1 MSPHPAQSN
10 RIGLALGSGAARG
23 LAHIGVLKVL
33 QQEKVPVSCIAGT
46 SIGALIGAL
55 YAAGVTVEQMEDVA
69 RNVDWQRIAGL
80 IDPIIPTSGLIDG
93 KKVSQF
99 ISELLPVETFEEL
112 RIPLAI
118 VTTDVES
125 GEMLIIKRGLLR
137 EALRAAISFPGIFT
151 PVRFAGRFL
160 VDGGLCNPVPV
171 DVARS
176 LGADRVIGVCAIPEV
191 EKRPQEAFLP
201 IQHQENQPKNFL
213 LDIFNS
219 EMFEK
224 ILRDIWRPNEHN
236 EKNHS
241 DSTQTDKWRK
251 PPGMLKIFAQCINIM
266 ENEIN
271 TLRLERDEADLLIR
285 PELNGITLLEFHK
298 AELAIRAGEQA
309 TREKIARIH
318 SLCSN

>member
-1 MSPHPAQSN
+1 MNPHPAKSN

-33 QQEKVPVSCIAGT
+33 QQEQIPISCIAGT

-69 RNVDWQRIAGL
+69 RNVDWQKMAGL

-93 KKVSQF
+93 KKVLQF

-112 RIPLAI
+112 RIPLAV

-171 DVARS
+171 DVARA

-219 EMFEK
+219 EMVEK
-224 ILRDIWRPNEHN
+224 ILRDIWRPNERAEKALN
-236 EKNHS
+236 EPN
-241 DSTQTDKWRK
+241 STEKWRK
-251 PPGMLKIFAQCINIM
+251 PPGMFKIFAQCVSIM

-271 TLRLERDEADLLIR
+271 TLRLERNGADLLIR
-285 PELNGITLLEFHK
+285 PDLNDITLLEFNK
-298 AELAIRAGEQA
+298 AKQIIHAGAQA
-309 TREKIARIH
+309 TREKVALLHTLR
-318 SLCSN
+318 SN

>member
-1 MSPHPAQSN
+1 MNPHRAQHN
-10 RIGLALGSGAARG
+10 RLGLALGSGAARG

-33 QQEKVPVSCIAGT
+33 EQENVPVSCIAGT

-55 YAAGVTVEQMEDVA
+55 YAAGVSVAQMEDVA
-69 RNVDWQRIAGL
+69 RNVDWQKMAGL

-112 RIPLAI
+112 RIPLAV

-125 GEMLIIKRGLLR
+125 GEMLIIKRGLLK
-137 EALRAAISFPGIFT
+137 EALRAAVSFPGLFT

-171 DVARS
+171 DVARA

-191 EKRPQEAFLP
+191 EKRPQEAFVP
-201 IQHQENQPKNFL
+201 SKHQDDQPKNFL
-213 LDIFNS
+213 LDFFNS
-219 EMFEK
+219 EMVEK
-224 ILRDIWRPNEHN
+224 ILRDIWRPNERSEKSRS
-236 EKNHS
+236 EKNPP
-241 DSTQTDKWRK
+241 DKWRK
-251 PPGMLKIFAQCINIM
+251 PPGMLKIFAQSIAIM

-298 AELAIRAGEQA
+298 AEQAIRSGERA
-309 TREKIARIH
+309 TREKIAHIH

>member
-1 MSPHPAQSN
+1 MNPHRAQHH

-33 QQEKVPVSCIAGT
+33 EQHKIPISCIAGT

-55 YAAGVTVEQMEDVA
+55 YAAGVSVEQMEDVA
-69 RNVDWQRIAGL
+69 RNVDWQRLAGL

-112 RIPLAI
+112 RIPLAV

-171 DVARS
+171 DVARE
-176 LGADRVIGVCAIPEV
+176 LGADRIIGVCAIPEV
-191 EKRPQEAFLP
+191 EKRLQEAFLP
-201 IQHQENQPKNFL
+201 QEHAKDQPKTFL
-213 LDIFNS
+213 LDFFNS
-219 EMFEK
+219 ERVEK
-224 ILRDIWRPNEHN
+224 ILRDIWRPNERN
-236 EKNHS
+236 EK
-241 DSTQTDKWRK
+241 TRIEPAPTDKGRK
-251 PPGMLKIFAQCINIM
+251 PPGLLKIFAQSIAIM

-271 TLRLERDEADLLIR
+271 TLRLERDEADLVIR

-298 AELAIRAGEQA
+298 AEQAIRAGERA
-309 TREKIARIH
+309 TREKIAQIR
-318 SLCSN
+318 SLSSN